1 MTQPKTQTRAKLTG
15 ADYMALTPPSHR
27 RVRYQLIEGELV
39 KMAGPND
46 AHQVFIGEL
55 YFAARL
61 QIGAT
66 GAFEVRISPY
76 DVAIDEH
83 NTFQPDLL
91 FVSNARLH
99 IFDRHGV
106 TGAPDVVVEVLSE
119 STRQRDLNVKLP
131 VYARN
136 GVREM
141 WVADLGSETVAKYV
155 GDGMTLTLATV
166 YQADDILTS
175 DAMPGVAIDL
185 APLFARIRT
194 TALPDN
200 QTISS

>member
-1 MTQPKTQTRAKLTG
+1 MTQPKQKPKIKLTG
-15 ADYMALTPPSHR
+15 ADYMVLTPPSHR
-27 RVRYQLIEGELV
+27 GVRYQLIEGELV

-46 AHQVFIGEL
+46 PHQVFIGEL
-55 YFAARL
+55 YFAART
-61 QIGAT
+61 QIGAP
-66 GAFEVRISPY
+66 GLFEIRLSPF

-91 FVSNARLH
+91 FVSSERRH
-99 IFDRHGV
+99 IFDGHGV

-141 WVADLGSETVAKYV
+141 WMADLRARTVAKYV
-155 GDGMTLTLATV
+155 GDGQSLTLATMYNAGDV
-166 YQADDILTS
+166 LTS
-175 DAMPGVAIDL
+175 EAIPGVAINL
-185 APLFARIRT
+185 GAIFALLGDA
-194 TALPDN
+194 ALPD
-200 QTISS
+200 S